1 VILLV
6 PSQGPGELSVRVS
19 CVLERSL
26 HVSFIV
32 SRRRMV
38 IKCWYVGDPC
48 WRRSPE
54 ASGGPYPVA
63 TWSALWRHGVG
74 TSGIIATC
82 PGMCATVEGV
92 VSVLWCCSDASC
104 HTWSCGWRG
113 VLVLVV

>member
-1 VILLV
+1 
-6 PSQGPGELSVRVS
+6 
-19 CVLERSL
+19 
-26 HVSFIV
+26 
-32 SRRRMV
+32 MV